1 MALSAALPGAQALPP
16 VAVESYPP
24 AARDPLTKALTEARD
39 HPDDPA
45 RVGAL
50 AMLLQ
55 AWEEW
60 ASAAAVYTRA
70 RTLERRFDWYY
81 LGGVAE
87 THQAHYADAAIL
99 LAQAVQLEP
108 SSVPA
113 RLNLAD
119 ALFESGALDES
130 ERLYAVLAEEPAAE
144 AHARYGLGRV
154 RAGHGQ
160 FQAAVT
166 EFDAAVRLYPEF
178 GAAWYARGL
187 ALRNLN
193 RLDDARESLARG
205 QTYGARWPAVED
217 PLLAHVRA
225 LRGDGGAHMMRG
237 LALERQGDV
246 AGATAEYKAAAEVN
260 PELAQAHINLIA
272 LYGRQQ
278 EWSKAEAHYDA
289 AVKLG
294 SGLADANYN
303 YGVLQVAQGK
313 MDEAARAFRRAL
325 DANPQ
330 HAGAWNNLG
339 QIEEAAGHLA
349 EAEACYRRG
358 VEHAPADATVRFNLG
373 RVLIAEHRYAD
384 AIAQFDVL
392 VAADS
397 PERPRFMFGLATAH
411 VLAGDVAAG
420 RRLATDARDLAR
432 ARGQL
437 DLADAIDR
445 DLAKL
450 P

>member
-1 MALSAALPGAQALPP
+1 MG
-16 VAVESYPP
+16 
-24 AARDPLTKALTEARD
+24 
-39 HPDDPA
+39 
-45 RVGAL
+45 RVG
-50 AMLLQ
+50 Q
-55 AWEEW
+55 RG
-60 ASAAAVYTRA
+60 SRVHPRPDPRA
-70 RTLERRFDWYY
+70 PLRLVL

-113 RLNLAD
+113 RVDLAD

-130 ERLYAVLAEEPAAE
+130 ERLYAVLAEDPAAE

-205 QTYGARWPAVED
+205 QTYGARWPAVDD
-217 PLLAHVRA
+217 PLLVHVRA

-246 AGATAEYKAAAEVN
+246 AGATAESEAAVEVN

-373 RVLIAEHRYAD
+373 RVL
-384 AIAQFDVL
+384 V
-392 VAADS
+392 
-397 PERPRFMFGLATAH
+397 
-411 VLAGDVAAG
+411 AG
-420 RRLATDARDLAR
+420 RRLRTRSRSSTCSSPRTTRRRRGSCSVWPRLTCWRATRGRTALGGPRVTRPSARPAR
-432 ARGQL
+432 PRGDHRPGSGEARG
-437 DLADAIDR
+437 DVR
-445 DLAKL
+445 R
-450 P
+450 

>member
-246 AGATAEYKAAAEVN
+246 AGATAEDEAAVEVN

-313 MDEAARAFRRAL
+313 MDAGRASLPPRARREPAARGRLEQPGPDRGSRRTSGRGGGLLPSRRGTRSGRRHRALQPGARAHRGTPVRGRDRAVRRARRRRQPG
-325 DANPQ
+325 APAV
-330 HAGAWNNLG
+330 HVRSGHGSRAGG
-339 QIEEAAGHLA
+339 R
-349 EAEACYRRG
+349 RRG
-358 VEHAPADATVRFNLG
+358 RTALG
-373 RVLIAEHRYAD
+373 D
-384 AIAQFDVL
+384 
-392 VAADS
+392 
-397 PERPRFMFGLATAH
+397 
-411 VLAGDVAAG
+411 
-420 RRLATDARDLAR
+420 RRA
-432 ARGQL
+432 
-437 DLADAIDR
+437 
-445 DLAKL
+445 
-450 P
+450 